1 MVSLARSSCGADTI
15 RGRRNIESDMIS
27 RLQPTPDRTS
37 DSAGRLIGKTGD
49 RFALPI
55 LIVCLLFAAWQLAF
69 NALTLDTWMDEGK
82 YLMKGYWYLTGQVP
96 PYSAVDPTFYMPLPF
111 YSVGA
116 MEWLFGIGYLP
127 GRALAIFFAIA
138 CLVLVY
144 LTGTRIGQS
153 RLAGAGATVLVAGY
167 PVTLTY
173 FATATPYALV
183 SCLSLALILVLLAVR
198 TRWIAWGVSGI
209 ILWALLFTRPDML
222 PIGILPAGWA
232 LLIEPRRK
240 IECLAI
246 AFLTFIAASLAT
258 LWMFGHG
265 LLEVILDVPGLSQ
278 IASLLG
284 APPAPI
290 SKILPL
296 TVSPLDPVMSLGEV
310 PTYFYRYFFRPYFA
324 VSAITL
330 AVVALRILSAWR
342 RPGER
347 HVKPID
353 LILLYF
359 WITAVL
365 HYLLSLSYC
374 VDCIIPYTNYFLPV
388 GALGVA
394 ALLGEIFRL
403 THDSRPVFAA
413 FIGVCVLAVVMHASP
428 SFPTLLRPKTD
439 KVRTAATEL
448 AAQLRPNLPSTGRV
462 LVLGDSVEAAQA
474 VWLAGGVIEPRSQYL
489 MANFREPKPG
499 VTPEDRAKIDA
510 ITWEAGFWNEDTMRR
525 ALDHV
530 YRTLLVERRT
540 SYSDVLARTVRDGIP
555 FGDVVA
561 KRFSL
566 ISIAKVGDRTFELY
580 QRRD

>member
-1 MVSLARSSCGADTI
+1 
-15 RGRRNIESDMIS
+15 MIS
-27 RLQPTPDRTS
+27 GPQPSTDRKQALMSTEHAPDQTS
-37 DSAGRLIGKTGD
+37 DPTGELIGKASD

-55 LIVCLLFAAWQLAF
+55 LIVCLLFAICQLAF

-96 PYSAVDPTFYMPLPF
+96 PYSTIDPTFYMPLPF

-127 GRALAIFFAIA
+127 GRALAIFFAMA

-144 LTGTRIGQS
+144 LTGARIGLS
-153 RLAGAGATVLVAGY
+153 RLAGVGAAVLVAGY

-173 FATATPYALV
+173 FATATPYAMV

-198 TRWIAWGVSGI
+198 ARRIAWGASGI

-222 PIGILPAGWA
+222 PIAMIPACWA
-232 LLIEPRRK
+232 LLIEPGRK

-246 AFLTFIAASLAT
+246 AFLTFLAASLAT
-258 LWMFGHG
+258 VWIFGHG
-265 LLEVILDVPGLSQ
+265 LLEVVLDVPGLSQ
-278 IASLLG
+278 IATLLG

-290 SKILPL
+290 SRILPL
-296 TVSPLDPVMSLGEV
+296 TVSPLDPVLSLREV
-310 PTYFYRYFFRPYFA
+310 PTYFYLYFFRPYFA

-330 AVVALRILSAWR
+330 TVIALRIFSVWR
-342 RPGER
+342 EPGER
-347 HVKPID
+347 RVKPID
-353 LILLYF
+353 LILAYF
-359 WITAVL
+359 WITTLL

-394 ALLGEIFRL
+394 ALLGEISRL
-403 THDSRPVFAA
+403 TRGPRLTAAA
-413 FIGVCVLAVVMHASP
+413 FIGVCVIAVVMQAFP

-439 KVRTAATEL
+439 NVRQAATEL
-448 AAQLRPNLPSTGRV
+448 AAQLRPNLSGTSRV
-462 LVLGDSVEAAQA
+462 LVLSDRVEAAQA
-474 VWLAGGVIEPRSQYL
+474 VWLAGGVIEARSLYL
-489 MANFREPKPG
+489 PTNFREPKPG
-499 VTPEDRAKIDA
+499 VTPKERENVDA
-510 ITWEAGFWNEDTMRR
+510 ITWESGFWNEDTMRR
-525 ALDHV
+525 ALDED
-530 YRTLLVERRT
+530 YRTLLIERRP
-540 SYSDVLARTVRDGIP
+540 SSGDPLGRTVRDGIP

-561 KRFSL
+561 KRFKLTST
-566 ISIAKVGDRTFELY
+566 AKVGDRTFELY

>member
-1 MVSLARSSCGADTI
+1 
-15 RGRRNIESDMIS
+15 MIS
-27 RLQPTPDRTS
+27 RPQLSTERKHARILAQRASDRASDPTGSLT
-37 DSAGRLIGKTGD
+37 GKAGD

-55 LIVCLLFAAWQLAF
+55 QIVCVLFAVCQLGF

-96 PYSAVDPTFYMPLPF
+96 PYSTIDPTFYMPLPF

-116 MEWLFGIGYLP
+116 MQWLFGIGYLP
-127 GRALAIFFAIA
+127 GRALAILFAIA

-144 LTGTRIGQS
+144 LTGARVGHS
-153 RLAGAGATVLVAGY
+153 RLAGAGAAVLVAGY

-173 FATATPYALV
+173 FATATPYAMV

-198 TRWIAWGVSGI
+198 ARRIAWAVSGI
-209 ILWALLFTRPDML
+209 ILWALLFTRPNML
-222 PIGILPAGWA
+222 PIAMIPAGWA

-240 IECLAI
+240 VECLAI
-246 AFLTFIAASLAT
+246 AFLTFLAASLAT
-258 LWMFGHG
+258 VWIFGHG
-265 LLEVILDVPGLSQ
+265 LLEVVLDVPGLSQ
-278 IASLLG
+278 IATLLG

-296 TVSPLDPVMSLGEV
+296 TVSPLDPVLSLREV
-310 PTYFYRYFFRPYFA
+310 PTYFYLYFFRPYVA
-324 VSAITL
+324 VSAIAL
-330 AVVALRILSAWR
+330 AVIALRIFSVWR
-342 RPGER
+342 EPAER
-347 HVKPID
+347 QVKPID
-353 LILLYF
+353 LILAYF

-394 ALLGEIFRL
+394 ALFGEISRL
-403 THDSRPVFAA
+403 THNSRPMFAA
-413 FIGVCVLAVVMHASP
+413 FIGVCVIALVMHASP

-439 KVRTAATEL
+439 KLRTAATEL
-448 AAQLRPNLPSTGRV
+448 AAQLRPNLSGTGRV
-462 LVLGDSVEAAQA
+462 LVLSDRVDAAQA
-474 VWLAGGVIEPRSQYL
+474 VWLAGGVIEARSLYL
-489 MANFREPKPG
+489 PTNFREPKPG
-499 VTPEDRAKIDA
+499 VTPAEREKVDA

-525 ALDHV
+525 ALDRD
-530 YRTLLVERRT
+530 YRTLLVERRA
-540 SYSDVLARTVRDGIP
+540 SYGDALRHTVRDGIP

-561 KRFSL
+561 KRFRLTS
-566 ISIAKVGDRTFELY
+566 SAKLGDRTFELY

>member
-1 MVSLARSSCGADTI
+1 VVSLAHSGCGAETI

-27 RLQPTPDRTS
+27 RLQQAPDRTS
-37 DSAGRLIGKTGD
+37 DSTGRLIGKAGD

-55 LIVCLLFAAWQLAF
+55 LIVCLLFAVCQLAF

-96 PYSAVDPTFYMPLPF
+96 PYSAIDPTFYMPLPF

-127 GRALAIFFAIA
+127 GRALAIFFAIT

-144 LTGTRIGQS
+144 LTGARIGHS
-153 RLAGAGATVLVAGY
+153 RLAGVGAAVLVVGY

-173 FATATPYALV
+173 FATATPYAMV

-198 TRWIAWGVSGI
+198 ARRIAWGASGI

-222 PIGILPAGWA
+222 PIAMIPAGWA

-246 AFLTFIAASLAT
+246 AFLTFLAASLAT
-258 LWMFGHG
+258 MWIFGHG
-265 LLEVILDVPGLSQ
+265 LLDVVLDVPGLSQ
-278 IASLLG
+278 IATLLG
-284 APPAPI
+284 APVAPI
-290 SKILPL
+290 SRILPL
-296 TVSPLDPVMSLGEV
+296 TVSPLDPVLPLREV
-310 PTYFYRYFFRPYFA
+310 PIYFNQYFFRPYFA
-324 VSAITL
+324 VSAIAL
-330 AVVALRILSAWR
+330 IVIALRIYSAWR
-342 RPGER
+342 EPGER
-347 HVKPID
+347 RVKPID
-353 LILLYF
+353 LILAYF

-374 VDCIIPYTNYFLPV
+374 LDCIIPYTNYFLPV

-394 ALLGEIFRL
+394 AVLGEISRL
-403 THDSRPVFAA
+403 TRGSSPMSAA
-413 FIGVCVLAVVMHASP
+413 FICLCVIAVVMQASP

-439 KVRTAATEL
+439 KVRTAAMEL
-448 AAQLRPNLPSTGRV
+448 AAQLRPNLSGTGRV
-462 LVLGDSVEAAQA
+462 LVLSDRVETAQA
-474 VWLAGGVIEPRSQYL
+474 VWLAGGVIEARSLYL
-489 MANFREPKPG
+489 PTNFREPKPG
-499 VTPEDRAKIDA
+499 LTPEDRANVDA
-510 ITWEAGFWNEDTMRR
+510 ITWESGFWNEDNMRR
-525 ALDHV
+525 ALDRD
-530 YRTLLVERRT
+530 YGTLLVERRA
-540 SYSDVLARTVRDGIP
+540 SYGDVLARTVRDGIP

-566 ISIAKVGDRTFELY
+566 ASVLKVGDRTFELY
-580 QRRD
+580 QRRN

>member
-1 MVSLARSSCGADTI
+1 
-15 RGRRNIESDMIS
+15 MIS
-27 RLQPTPDRTS
+27 GTQPSTDRKQALMSTEHAPDRTS
-37 DSAGRLIGKTGD
+37 DPTGGLVGKASD

-55 LIVCLLFAAWQLAF
+55 LIVCLLFAICQLAF
-69 NALTLDTWMDEGK
+69 NAFTLDTWMDEGK

-96 PYSAVDPTFYMPLPF
+96 SYSTIDPTFYMPLPF

-144 LTGTRIGQS
+144 LTGARIGHS
-153 RLAGAGATVLVAGY
+153 RLAGVGAAVLVAGY

-173 FATATPYALV
+173 FATATPYAMV

-198 TRWIAWGVSGI
+198 ARRVAWGASGI

-222 PIGILPAGWA
+222 PIAMIPAGWA
-232 LLIEPRRK
+232 LLIEPGRK

-246 AFLTFIAASLAT
+246 AFLTFLAASLAT
-258 LWMFGHG
+258 VWIFGHG
-265 LLEVILDVPGLSQ
+265 LLEVVLDVPGLSQ
-278 IASLLG
+278 IATLLG

-290 SKILPL
+290 SRILPL
-296 TVSPLDPVMSLGEV
+296 TVSPLDPVLSLREV
-310 PTYFYRYFFRPYFA
+310 PTYFYLYFFRPYFA

-330 AVVALRILSAWR
+330 TVIALRIFSVWR
-342 RPGER
+342 EPGER
-347 HVKPID
+347 RVKPID
-353 LILLYF
+353 LILAYF
-359 WITAVL
+359 WITTLL

-394 ALLGEIFRL
+394 ALLGEISRL
-403 THDSRPVFAA
+403 TRGPRLTSAA
-413 FIGVCVLAVVMHASP
+413 FIGVCVIAVVMQAFP

-439 KVRTAATEL
+439 NVRQAATEL
-448 AAQLRPNLPSTGRV
+448 AAQLRPNLSGTSRV
-462 LVLGDSVEAAQA
+462 LVLSDRVEAAQA
-474 VWLAGGVIEPRSQYL
+474 VWLAGGVIEARSLYL
-489 MANFREPKPG
+489 PTNFREPKPG
-499 VTPEDRAKIDA
+499 VTPKERENVDA
-510 ITWEAGFWNEDTMRR
+510 ITWESGFWNEDTMRR
-525 ALDHV
+525 ALDED
-530 YRTLLVERRT
+530 YRTLLIERRA
-540 SYSDVLARTVRDGIP
+540 SYGDPLGRTVRDGIP

-561 KRFSL
+561 KRFKLTST
-566 ISIAKVGDRTFELY
+566 AKVGDRTFELY

>member
-1 MVSLARSSCGADTI
+1 
-15 RGRRNIESDMIS
+15 MIF
-27 RLQPTPDRTS
+27 RPQHVPDRTTDS
-37 DSAGRLIGKTGD
+37 DGRLVGKTGD

-55 LIVCLLFAAWQLAF
+55 LIICLLFALCQLAF

-96 PYSAVDPTFYMPLPF
+96 PYSAIDPTFYMPLPF

-153 RLAGAGATVLVAGY
+153 RLAGTGAAVLVAGY

-198 TRWIAWGVSGI
+198 TRWIAWGLSGI
-209 ILWALLFTRPDML
+209 ILWALLFTRPNML
-222 PIGILPAGWA
+222 PIAMLPAAWA

-240 IECLAI
+240 IECLAV
-246 AFLTFIAASLAT
+246 AVVTFLAASLAT
-258 LWMFGHG
+258 LWVFGNG
-265 LLEVILDVPGLSQ
+265 LLEVVLDVPGLSQ

-296 TVSPLDPVMSLGEV
+296 TVSPLDPVLSLREV
-310 PTYFYRYFFRPYFA
+310 PTYFYLYFFRPYFA
-324 VSAITL
+324 VSAMTL

-342 RPGER
+342 GPGER
-347 HVKPID
+347 RIKPID
-353 LILLYF
+353 LILVYF
-359 WITAVL
+359 WTATLL

-394 ALLGEIFRL
+394 ALLGEISRL
-403 THDSRPVFAA
+403 TLNSRPVFAA
-413 FIGVCVLAVVMHASP
+413 FICVCVMAVVMHASP

-439 KVRTAATEL
+439 LVRTAATEL
-448 AAQLRPNLPSTGRV
+448 AAQLRPILPPTGRV
-462 LVLGDSVEAAQA
+462 LVLSDRVEAAQA
-474 VWLAGGVIEPRSQYL
+474 VWLAGGVIEARSLYL
-489 MANFREPKPG
+489 PTNYREPKPG

-510 ITWEAGFWNEDTMRR
+510 ITWEAGFWNEDNMRR
-525 ALDHV
+525 ALDRD
-530 YRTLLVERRT
+530 YRTLLVERRA
-540 SYSDVLARTVRDGIP
+540 SYGDVLARTVRDGIP

-561 KRFSL
+561 RRFSL
-566 ISIAKVGDRTFELY
+566 ASVAKVGDRTFELY